1 MSNKHKMKER
11 RSAYKNLP
19 KQIDPN
25 RGFGIPEQLHLKAE
39 DAGVFFGHADELGQA
54 HYIGM
59 PQGADGNI
67 LLIGGNGS
75 GKSSGIIKPTLSTW
89 RGAICATDIKG
100 ELSEHYK
107 RLYEYAAQNGYEM
120 RPAIV
125 FDPSQVTGLGYDP
138 FWWISQDDPAN
149 LYTNI
154 MDMACTI
161 IPELPNDNQ
170 PFWIQSEQSV
180 LAAALLYY
188 FDLGLSFSECLCA
201 LLSNTLSTFLQNV
214 KNCNNHLAKALLGQI
229 SEMKAETLANIDRGL
244 RNKLITLVADPH
256 ISHAF
261 RGEREGAK
269 CFNWGDLERA
279 NIFLR
284 IPPDKINQ
292 WGYAINLMYAQLIR
306 YLERRPEQHSAEG
319 ENNLQTLL
327 MFDEF
332 PRFGK
337 LDMIVDA
344 IPTLRSKSV
353 NICLVV
359 QSVAQLDRL
368 YGEYGRRIIFDNC
381 QYQVILRAND
391 AETQDYLCRLIGSTK
406 VLQESVSMNLDQ
418 SGEKIGYSIQRAEAR
433 EPRVFS
439 HELSTLEDV
448 LILSPYGSSRVK
460 KKQTFVSELEQ
471 STSCARCG
479 KDIEVQS
486 NRIDG
491 GMLTMGERTKIA
503 RERAEQ
509 NEKAQRLAEKAD
521 RERKEKEDNRRKF
534 IVGGLVLDAFPELL
548 NITPGTQAEN
558 EIRFQ
563 DLKQFLATLA
573 AAPDLVKAVKEM
585 KSFEDHTKEMM
596 EGFWANCMVE
606 CVCGQEERSEL

>member
-1 MSNKHKMKER
+1 MSKKDKPTKGEKK
-11 RSAYKNLP
+11 YKKYP
-19 KQIDPN
+19 DRFDSN
-25 RGFGIPEQLHLKAE
+25 RGFHVPDQLNLPVGRT
-39 DAGVFFGHADELGQA
+39 GVFFGASNA
-54 HYIGM
+54 VRHYVGM

-67 LLIGGNGS
+67 LVIGGNGS

-107 RLYEYAAQNGYEM
+107 RLYEYAAQNGSEM

-125 FDPSQVTGLGYDP
+125 FDPSQVTSLGYDP

-188 FDLGLSFSECLCA
+188 FDLELSFSECLCA
-201 LLSNTLSTFLQNV
+201 LLSTTLSTFLQNV
-214 KNCNNHLAKALLGQI
+214 KNCNNHLANTLLGQI
-229 SEMKAETLANIDRGL
+229 SEMKVETLANIDRGL
-244 RNKLITLVADPH
+244 RNKLIPLVADPH

-284 IPPDKINQ
+284 IPPDRINQ
-292 WGYAINLMYAQLIR
+292 WGCAINLMYAQLIR

-344 IPTLRSKSV
+344 IPTLRSKNV

-381 QYQVILRAND
+381 QYQAILRAND

-448 LILSPYGSSRVK
+448 LILSPYGVSRA
-460 KKQTFVSELEQ
+460 KKQQPLSSKLEQ
-471 STSCARCG
+471 LASYAIYEEH
-479 KDIEVQS
+479 IESQS
-486 NRIDG
+486 DKKCKG
-491 GMLTMGERTKIA
+491 VLTMEERTKIA
-503 RERAEQ
+503 NKRAEQ
-509 NEKAQRLAEKAD
+509 NAKAQRLAEKAD
-521 RERKEKEDNRRKF
+521 RERKEKEDKRRQF
-534 IVGGLVLDAFPELL
+534 VVGGLVLDAFPELL
-548 NITPGTQAEN
+548 NITPGTQTEN

-563 DLKQFLATLA
+563 NLKQFLADLT
-573 AAPDLVKAVKEM
+573 AAPDLIKAVRERKSLEDHMKEM
-585 KSFEDHTKEMM
+585 V
-596 EGFWANCMVE
+596 EGFWASCMVE
-606 CVCGQEERSEL
+606 CVSGQEERSEL

>member
-1 MSNKHKMKER
+1 MSKKDNKKQR
-11 RSAYKNLP
+11 RTAYKNLT
-19 KQIDPN
+19 QTIDPN
-25 RGFGIPEQLHLKAE
+25 RGFCVPEQLRLNME
-39 DAGVFFGHADELGQA
+39 DSGVFFGYADELEENR
-54 HYIGM
+54 YIGM

-67 LLIGGNGS
+67 LVIGGNGS

-107 RLYEYAAQNGYEM
+107 RLSECAAQNGSEV

-125 FDPSQVTGLGYDP
+125 FDPSKVDSLGYDP
-138 FWWISQDDPAN
+138 FWWIFQDDPAN

-154 MDMACTI
+154 MDMAYTI

-170 PFWIQSEQSV
+170 PFWVQSEQSV

-188 FDLGLSFSECLCA
+188 FGLGLSFSGCLCA
-201 LLSNTLSTFLQNV
+201 LLNGTLSTFL
-214 KNCNNHLAKALLGQI
+214 KNAKSCNNPLVNTLLGQI

-244 RNKLITLVADPH
+244 RNKLIPLAADPY
-256 ISHAF
+256 IGHAF

-269 CFNWGDLERA
+269 CFNWGDLEQA

-292 WGYAINLMYAQLIR
+292 WGCAINLMYAQLIR
-306 YLERRPEQHSAEG
+306 YLERRPEQYSAEG
-319 ENNLQTLL
+319 KNNMQTLL

-359 QSVAQLDRL
+359 QSIAQLDRL
-368 YGEYGRRIIFDNC
+368 YGNDGRRIIFDNC
-381 QYQVILRAND
+381 QYQAILRAND
-391 AETQDYLCRLIGSTK
+391 AETQDYLCRLIGSAK
-406 VLQESVSMNLDQ
+406 VLQESASISLKK
-418 SGEKIGYSIQRAEAR
+418 SGEINGYSIQRTVVR
-433 EPRVFS
+433 EPRIFS
-439 HELSTLEDV
+439 HELSTLKDV

-460 KKQTFVSELEQ
+460 KKQTFASELEQ
-471 STSCARCG
+471 SNSCAKRG

-486 NRIDG
+486 NKVDE

-503 RERAEQ
+503 CERAEQ
-509 NEKAQRLAEKAD
+509 NEKAQRLAERAD
-521 RERKEKEDNRRKF
+521 RKQKEKENNHRKF

-548 NITPGTQAEN
+548 NITPGTQDEN

-563 DLKQFLATLA
+563 NLKQFLTALA
-573 AAPDLVKAVKEM
+573 AAPDLIKAVKAR
-585 KSFEDHTKEMM
+585 KCFEDHMKEMM
-596 EGFWANCMVE
+596 ENFWVSCMAE
-606 CVCGQEERSEL
+606 CVSGQEERSEL

>member
-1 MSNKHKMKER
+1 MSNEHKMKER

-25 RGFGIPEQLHLKAE
+25 RGFGIPEQLHLNAE
-39 DAGVFFGHADELGQA
+39 DAGVFFGHACESEQN

-67 LLIGGNGS
+67 LVIGGNGS

-100 ELSEHYK
+100 ELSAHYK
-107 RLYEYAAQNGYEM
+107 RLSEYAAQNGSEM

-125 FDPSQVTGLGYDP
+125 FDPSQVTSLGYDP
-138 FWWISQDDPAN
+138 FWWILQDDPAN
-149 LYTNI
+149 LYTNV
-154 MDMACTI
+154 MDMAYTI
-161 IPELPNDNQ
+161 IPEPPNDNQ

-201 LLSNTLSTFLQNV
+201 LLSTTLSTFLQNV
-214 KNCNNHLAKALLGQI
+214 KNCNNHLANTLLGQI
-229 SEMKAETLANIDRGL
+229 SEMKVETLSNIDRGL
-244 RNKLITLVADPH
+244 RNKLIPLVADPH

-269 CFNWGDLERA
+269 CFNWGDSEQA

-284 IPPDKINQ
+284 IPSDRINQ
-292 WGYAINLMYAQLIR
+292 WGCAINLMYAQLIR

-319 ENNLQTLL
+319 KSNLQTLL

-344 IPTLRSKSV
+344 IPTLRSKNV

-368 YGEYGRRIIFDNC
+368 YGECGRRIIFDNC
-381 QYQVILRAND
+381 QYQAILRAND
-391 AETQDYLCRLIGSTK
+391 AETQDYLCHLLGSTK
-406 VLQESVSMNLDQ
+406 VLQESVSMSVEK
-418 SGEKIGYSIQRAEAR
+418 SGEKNGYSFQRTVIR

-439 HELSTLEDV
+439 HELSTLKDV
-448 LILSPYGSSRVK
+448 LILSPYGFSRVK
-460 KKQTFVSELEQ
+460 KKQTFISELEQ

-491 GMLTMGERTKIA
+491 GMLTMGERAKIA

-521 RERKEKEDNRRKF
+521 RERKEKEDNHRKF
-534 IVGGLVLDAFPELL
+534 IVGGLVLDAFPELM
-548 NITPGTQAEN
+548 NITPGTQDEN
-558 EIRFQ
+558 EVLFQ
-563 DLKQFLATLA
+563 ELKQFLADLA
-573 AAPDLVKAVKEM
+573 AAPDLIKAVKGR
-585 KSFEDHTKEMM
+585 KSFEHHM
-596 EGFWANCMVE
+596 EEMVE
-606 CVCGQEERSEL
+606 NFSPPV

>member
-154 MDMACTI
+154 MDMVCTI

-170 PFWIQSEQSV
+170 PFWVQSEQSV

-201 LLSNTLSTFLQNV
+201 LLSSTLSTFLKNV
-214 KNCNNHLAKALLGQI
+214 KKCNNHLANTLLGQI

-244 RNKLITLVADPH
+244 RNKLIPLTVDPY

-261 RGEREGAK
+261 RGEREEAK
-269 CFNWGDLERA
+269 CFNWGDLEQA

-284 IPPDKINQ
+284 IPSDRINQ

-319 ENNLQTLL
+319 KNNLQTLL

-344 IPTLRSKSV
+344 IPTLRSKNV

-368 YGEYGRRIIFDNC
+368 YGECGRRIIFDNC
-381 QYQVILRAND
+381 QYQAILRAND

-406 VLQESVSMNLDQ
+406 VLQKSASMSLKK
-418 SGEKIGYSIQRAEAR
+418 SGEINGYSIQRTVVR
-433 EPRVFS
+433 EPRIFS

-448 LILSPYGSSRVK
+448 LILSPYGLSRAK
-460 KKQTFVSELEQ
+460 KEQPFGSELEQ
-471 STSCARCG
+471 PVSYARCV
-479 KDIEVQS
+479 KNIEAQS
-486 NRIDG
+486 NKIDG
-491 GMLTMGERTKIA
+491 EMLASVYKGIHIKTTK
-503 RERAEQ
+503 
-509 NEKAQRLAEKAD
+509 N
-521 RERKEKEDNRRKF
+521 
-534 IVGGLVLDAFPELL
+534 GLP
-548 NITPGTQAEN
+548 TY
-558 EIRFQ
+558 
-563 DLKQFLATLA
+563 
-573 AAPDLVKAVKEM
+573 
-585 KSFEDHTKEMM
+585 
-596 EGFWANCMVE
+596 
-606 CVCGQEERSEL
+606 